1 MDSAQQPVELK
12 QQARRS
18 AFLARAGMSPELCEE
33 AGESLAAHARQ
44 TGLLTSSSTV
54 SAFIS
59 MGTEISTLPL
69 LAALLEAQRTVLVP
83 RLGKGRE
90 VLWSTLPDLDSI
102 QDMGGKRPKEP
113 PTHALPPASL
123 HAAEVIF
130 VPALAIDYN
139 GNRLGRGAAW
149 YDEALASRSE
159 HALTVGICW
168 PWEFSKTLVP
178 TQPHDVRMDAVL
190 TPEAFTLLAS

>member
-1 MDSAQQPVELK
+1 MNNTEDVQRKK
-12 QQARRS
+12 QQARS
-18 AFLARAGMSPELCEE
+18 TAFLARAEMNPALCEK
-33 AGESLAAHARQ
+33 AGKRLVAHAHQ
-44 TGLLTSSSTV
+44 AGLLTSSPTV

-69 LAALLEAQRTVLVP
+69 LAALLEAQRKILVP

-102 QDMGGKRPKEP
+102 QDMGAKRPKEP
-113 PTHALPPASL
+113 SNQALSPESL
-123 HAAEVIF
+123 HAAGVVF
-130 VPALAIDYN
+130 VPALAVDHD

-149 YDEALASRSE
+149 YDEALAFRSE
-159 HALTVGICW
+159 HALTVAICW
-168 PWEFSKTLVP
+168 PWEFSETAVP
-178 TQPHDVRMDAVL
+178 TQPHDVPMDAVL